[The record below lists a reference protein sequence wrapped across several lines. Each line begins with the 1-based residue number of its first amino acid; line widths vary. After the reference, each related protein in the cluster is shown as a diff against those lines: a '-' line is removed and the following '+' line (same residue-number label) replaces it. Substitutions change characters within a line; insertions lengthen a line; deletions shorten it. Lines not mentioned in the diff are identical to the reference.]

1 MRFFHPVPGGIGD
14 PFGAPRE
21 GGRKHSG
28 VDFPV
33 AYGTLIEAAGVGTMV
48 FAGYNSGGYGNLVV
62 SSTGSA
68 TPPGTRTCR
77 ASRPGPGEPS
87 QGGTRIGYVGSTGH
101 STGPHLHFE
110 VRINNIPVNPVP
122 YLLAGT
128 AAKLERRWC
137 EGQELRRPER
147 LPQRSHRRLPV
158 GARLA

>member
-1 MRFFHPVPGGIGD
+1 MRFYHPVPGGIGD

-21 GGRKHSG
+21 DGRKHSG

-33 AYGTLIEAAGVGTMV
+33 AYGTLIEAAGVGTTV

-62 SSTGSA
+62 IQHRLGYTTWYA
-68 TPPGTRTCR
+68 HL
-77 ASRPGPGEPS
+77 SRITTWAGEHV

-110 VRINNIPVNPVP
+110 VRINNVPVNPVP

-128 AAKLERRWC
+128 AASWSGGGVKASCGDPNAYRT
-137 EGQELRRPER
+137 
-147 LPQRSHRRLPV
+147 
-158 GARLA
+158 ARIDDCR